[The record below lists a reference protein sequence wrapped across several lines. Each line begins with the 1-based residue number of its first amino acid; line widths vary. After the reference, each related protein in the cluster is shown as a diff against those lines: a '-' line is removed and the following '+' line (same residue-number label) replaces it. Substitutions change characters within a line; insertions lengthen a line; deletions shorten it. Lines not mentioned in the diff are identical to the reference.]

1 MKTAAAQPFIT
12 DRLRASAA
20 LAGVPIMEQLPEWA
34 KAADI
39 EAAEAKFE
47 AHLATEGL
55 VLVVM
60 RPQYRST
67 GTARG
72 GTAVSLNVCV
82 PLALYENAGIQR
94 ITEGSRIPT
103 DSLYDDLI
111 AAVLCDDVTFP
122 PGEIGRID
130 LGEGLT
136 CAFLEPHVT
145 CVVRA
150 AAPA

>member
-1 MKTAAAQPFIT
+1 MKTADAQPFIT
-12 DRLRASAA
+12 ARLRAATA
-20 LAGVPIMEQLPEWA
+20 LAGLPIMEQLPEWA
-34 KAADI
+34 KAADVE
-39 EAAEAKFE
+39 EAETKFE
-47 AHLATEGL
+47 GHLANEGL

-60 RPQYRST
+60 RPQFRST

-72 GTAVSLNVCV
+72 GTAVSLHVCV

-94 ITEGSRIPT
+94 LAEGARRPT

-150 AAPA
+150 ASA